1 MGPRGDAGLFIF
13 GARCAIVRGMKTI
26 GLLVALT
33 LFAGCK
39 KGGSA
44 ASQCSDSIS
53 KGVDKMIAIRKEK
66 MQKADMPPELKAK
79 MDERAKKMDEVSGAL
94 KQAITNRCTED
105 KWPADVI
112 KCYGDASS
120 MEELRSCREKL
131 PADQQAKLRN
141 EEMQVMMKASGGAGG
156 MPGAHSMGGPAM
168 GSATPPAAPPAGGAP
183 AEGSAAGGAMGAAG
197 AGSAAGSAK

>member
-44 ASQCSDSIS
+44 ASQCSDAIS
-53 KGVDKMIAIRKEK
+53 KGVDKMIALRKEK
-66 MQKADMPPELKAK
+66 MEQAGVPPEMKAK

-112 KCYGDASS
+112 KCYGDATS
-120 MEELRSCREKL
+120 MEELRTCREKL

-141 EEMQVMMKASGGAGG
+141 EEMQVMMKSMGGAGG
-156 MPGAHSMGGPAM
+156 MPGAHSMGGPGM
-168 GSATPPAAPPAGGAP
+168 GSATPPAAPVGGAP
-183 AEGSAAGGAMGAAG
+183 AEGSSAGGAMGAAG
-197 AGSAAGSAK
+197 AGSAAK

>member
-1 MGPRGDAGLFIF
+1 
-13 GARCAIVRGMKTI
+13 MKTI

-44 ASQCSDSIS
+44 ASQCSDAIS
-53 KGVDKMIAIRKEK
+53 KGVDKMIALRKEK
-66 MQKADMPPELKAK
+66 MEKAGVPPELKAK
-79 MDERAKKMDEVSGAL
+79 IEERAKKMDEVSGAL

-120 MEELRSCREKL
+120 MEELRTCREKL

-141 EEMQVMMKASGGAGG
+141 EEMQVMMKSMGGAGG
-156 MPGAHSMGGPAM
+156 MPGAHSMGGPGM